1 MEFPRQERSQLFT
14 RESRAGRVCNAQKR
28 SGEALDHF
36 IVKTKAPKSCINS
49 PRKHKSVFAK

>member
-1 MEFPRQERSQLFT
+1 MEFPRQERSQLFIQ
-14 RESRAGRVCNAQKR
+14 SRAGILCNAQKR
-28 SGEALDHF
+28 LGEALDHF